1 MNRNAKLNRKNK
13 AVNTWAVTNLRSGT
27 RIIDGNKRKLK
38 RCDRISRNLIT
49 T

>member
-13 AVNTWAVTNLRSGT
+13 AVNTWAVTTLRSGT

-38 RCDRISRNLIT
+38 SFDRTGRNLIT